1 MEKLEQERIAREERI
16 NKQEREKVALERKQL
31 EQKLEIERMKDEMR
45 YEEDLEM
52 DKYKSFSYRLSRNR
66 EKILYEPRR
75 LENEKMQLER
85 KRAWL

>member
-1 MEKLEQERIAREERI
+1 
-16 NKQEREKVALERKQL
+16 
-31 EQKLEIERMKDEMR
+31 MKDEMR

-75 LENEKMQLER
+75 LENEKM
-85 KRAWL
+85 